1 MFLFREFIIKLCRI
15 YTKIHIYAADL
26 KIILSII
33 SIENK
38 NKNYKIIIGEVT
50 KRFLWEIFVFRLVAY
65 LLNMI
70 Y

>member
-1 MFLFREFIIKLCRI
+1 MFLFREIIIKLCQI

-33 SIENK
+33 KNK

-50 KRFLWEIFVFRLVAY
+50 NRFLWDIFVFRLVAY

-70 Y
+70 C

>member
-1 MFLFREFIIKLCRI
+1 MFLFREIIIKLCQI

-33 SIENK
+33 SIKNK

-50 KRFLWEIFVFRLVAY
+50 NRFLWDIFVFRLVAY

-70 Y
+70 C